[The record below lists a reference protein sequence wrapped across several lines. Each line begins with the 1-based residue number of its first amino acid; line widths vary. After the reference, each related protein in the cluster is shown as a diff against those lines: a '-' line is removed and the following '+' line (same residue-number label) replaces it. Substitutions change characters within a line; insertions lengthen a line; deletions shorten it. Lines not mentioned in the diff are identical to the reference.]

1 MKIRLTWMIRKH
13 FPEVLGIEQ
22 DCFGKYAWSE
32 KELADTLSSRGCIG
46 FVAICEKSDAVVGY
60 MVYESCKDKLK
71 LLNLAVDPA
80 HFRHGIGSQLIAK
93 LVGKLTSNRRTRIST
108 IVRESNLG
116 AQLFLKAVG
125 FRAQVPIL
133 KGHYSDTKDD
143 AYKFVYRHGQ
153 VAVPNRETAEKLAA

>member
-1 MKIRLTWMIRKH
+1 VKTYITWMIHRDH
-13 FPEVLGIEQ
+13 AEVLDIERA
-22 DCFGKYAWSE
+22 CFGEYAWSE
-32 KELADTLSSRGCIG
+32 KEFRDVSRNRHCIG
-46 FVAICEKSDAVVGY
+46 MVARCEKSDAVVGY
-60 MVYESCKDKLK
+60 MVYESCKNKLE

-80 HFRHGIGSQLIAK
+80 HFRRGIGLQLIAK
-93 LVGKLTSNRRTRIST
+93 LVGKLTANRRTRIST

-153 VAVPNRETAEKLAA
+153 VAVLNRETAAHA

>member
-22 DCFGKYAWSE
+22 DCFGKFAWPE
-32 KELADTLSSRGCIG
+32 REFADTLSSRGCIG
-46 FVAICEKSDAVVGY
+46 FVAICEKSNAVVGY

-80 HFRHGIGSQLIAK
+80 HFRHGIGRSLIAK
-93 LVGKLTSNRRTRIST
+93 LTGKLTANRRTRIST
-108 IVRESNLG
+108 VVRETNLA
-116 AQLFLKAVG
+116 AQLFLRAVG

-133 KGHYSDTKDD
+133 KGHYDDTRDD
-143 AYKFVYRHGQ
+143 AYRFVYRHGQ
-153 VAVPNRETAEKLAA
+153 ANLPNRESVAHA